1 MTGKLSSEQSAH
13 NIPLPPP
20 DCNRSRPLIPAG
32 EVSTA
37 IRQLVLRLRRGNP
50 VRKQRVTNSSRFDS
64 DELDGPILV
73 EARSIDNSSPVEES
87 MVSRQH
93 FRDLPEPATAFS
105 ASGSGDRQAGKRNKS
120 DPQGSGYAGLPLDRH
135 RVLMNLPA
143 PTAPGSDES
152 PGPRSVVLTG
162 RA

>member
-32 EVSTA
+32 EAPAA
-37 IRQLVLRLRRGNP
+37 IR
-50 VRKQRVTNSSRFDS
+50 RVTDSSRFDS

-73 EARSIDNSSPVEES
+73 EARSIDNSSHVEES
-87 MVSRQH
+87 MVSGQH

-105 ASGSGDRQAGKRNKS
+105 A
-120 DPQGSGYAGLPLDRH
+120 
-135 RVLMNLPA
+135 
-143 PTAPGSDES
+143 
-152 PGPRSVVLTG
+152 
-162 RA
+162 

>member
-1 MTGKLSSEQSAH
+1 MTGKLSSKQSAL
-13 NIPLPPP
+13 NISPSPP
-20 DCNRSRPLIPAG
+20 DCNRRRPLIPAG

-64 DELDGPILV
+64 DELDGPIFI

-120 DPQGSGYAGLPLDRH
+120 DPQGSGYAGLPL
-135 RVLMNLPA
+135 
-143 PTAPGSDES
+143 E
-152 PGPRSVVLTG
+152 TG
-162 RA
+162 AGF